1 MSASGGPD
9 LVRNGLVLCLDAAD
23 KQSYSGSG
31 NIWRDLSN
39 RTSNASLVN
48 SPTFSNNNK
57 GIIQF
62 NGSTQYAISTFL
74 NTSFTALTF
83 IVFFYRITNG
93 TNGAGILFN
102 RGGGGNVTG
111 MNIAN
116 TNINNLG
123 YHWNDDSGT
132 FFYDSGLSVP
142 LNVWSYCALSVNS
155 TSALFC
161 VNDNFVNRVY
171 SHGSTSI
178 GGGLQIGAD
187 PAAGRYYQS
196 NFALAYVYNRALS
209 QLEILKNYKALK
221 GRFLLT

>member
-1 MSASGGPD
+1 MSLHHSPKIIT
-9 LVRNGLVLCLDAAD
+9 NGLVLCLDAAN
-23 KQSYSGSG
+23 KKSYSGSG
-31 NIWRDLSN
+31 SIWTDLSN
-39 RTSNASLVN
+39 RSTNATLVN
-48 SPTFSNNNK
+48 SPTFSSNNK

-62 NGSTQYAISTFL
+62 NGSTQYAISTST
-74 NTSFTALTF
+74 NKSFTALTF
-83 IVFFYRITNG
+83 IVFFYRITTGNA
-93 TNGAGILFN
+93 GAGILFN

-111 MNIAN
+111 MNICYPN
-116 TNINNLG
+116 SNNLG

-132 FFYDSGLSVP
+132 FNYDSGLSIP

-161 VNDNFVNRVY
+161 VNGNFINRVY

-196 NFALAYVYNRALS
+196 NFALACLYNRALS
-209 QLEILKNYKALK
+209 SNEILQNYNALK
-221 GRFLLT
+221 GRFNL